1 MMIAFIKGTLIAK
14 DTSSI
19 VIETQGVG
27 YTIGMSST
35 GLSKLPEAGAQ
46 LLVYTYLQVREDGF
60 SLFGFLTMEEKELFL
75 KLISISGIGP
85 KVALSALSLYQPAE
99 LIKHITAQDI
109 TAVSRIP
116 GVGKKSASRIVLELK
131 GYLDQDLLESEQ
143 APALETSAMQA
154 AQEAL
159 LSMGFTTAEVE
170 LALKGSSEEES
181 ESALLQY
188 ALKRLGT

>member
-1 MMIAFIKGTLIAK
+1 MIAFIKGTLIAK

-154 AQEAL
+154 TQEAL

>member
-1 MMIAFIKGTLIAK
+1 MIAFIKGTLIAK